1 MCHGGGDSRGLVR
14 HPADPVPWGLP
25 PGGGLCGRPPA
36 IGCGWR
42 SALDV
47 RVACSVEGLLTTGIC
62 PLACAGLSTIL
73 TLRFVRRTGSSA
85 TGVRDFAI
93 IGIASMA
100 AVSVTAAPAMGLLIV
115 DSMTVPVDQRYSEGM
130 LGAFSLIV
138 GVCLVKGGGK
148 TYHWVVDVRRKP
160 TIKPPTWPT
169 LPPPFTPAF
178 TRRKNACKA
187 RSTRLRVATARLRC
201 SPAHT

>member
-1 MCHGGGDSRGLVR
+1 M
-14 HPADPVPWGLP
+14 
-25 PGGGLCGRPPA
+25 
-36 IGCGWR
+36 
-42 SALDV
+42 
-47 RVACSVEGLLTTGIC
+47 
-62 PLACAGLSTIL
+62 
-73 TLRFVRRTGSSA
+73 RFVGRTGSSA

-100 AVSVTAAPAMGLLIV
+100 AVSVPAAPAMGLLIV

-130 LGAFSLIV
+130 LGAFSLIARVCLIV

-178 TRRKNACKA
+178 TRRKNACRA
-187 RSTRLRVATARLRC
+187 SSTRLAEAIRLFRLQPGHQRLAGGIRFGLQPDQHLTPNTLEGVLAGPPAPRTSDPGRVSRSDLTLA
-201 SPAHT
+201 P

>member
-1 MCHGGGDSRGLVR
+1 M
-14 HPADPVPWGLP
+14 
-25 PGGGLCGRPPA
+25 
-36 IGCGWR
+36 
-42 SALDV
+42 
-47 RVACSVEGLLTTGIC
+47 
-62 PLACAGLSTIL
+62 
-73 TLRFVRRTGSSA
+73 RFVGRTGSSA

-130 LGAFSLIV
+130 LGAFSLIAR
-138 GVCLVKGGGK
+138 VCLVKGGGK

-169 LPPPFTPAF
+169 LPPPFTVE
-178 TRRKNACKA
+178 
-187 RSTRLRVATARLRC
+187 SQEVV
-201 SPAHT
+201 

>member
-1 MCHGGGDSRGLVR
+1 MCPGGGDSRGLVR
-14 HPADPVPWGLP
+14 HPADLVPWGLP

-47 RVACSVEGLLTTGIC
+47 RVPFSVEGLLTTGIC
-62 PLACAGLSTIL
+62 PLAGAGLATIL
-73 TLRFVRRTGSSA
+73 TIRFVGRTGSSA

-130 LGAFSLIV
+130 LGAFSLIAR
-138 GVCLVKGGGK
+138 VCLVKGGGK
-148 TYHWVVDVRRKP
+148 TYHWVVDVRRNP
-160 TIKPPTWPT
+160 TIDPPTWPT
-169 LPPPFTPAF
+169 LPTPFTILNFDGVFAHF
-178 TRRKNACKA
+178 NIGGK
-187 RSTRLRVATARLRC
+187 SAT
-201 SPAHT
+201 